1 MAKCGQDL
9 TSQFMG
15 LNHQLQ
21 QDLATTMGNLEVPLV
36 VPEDI
41 HLVGTLVGD
50 TVTQI
55 VEVKV
60 EEVLM
65 AVRHTLLKVR
75 VHLMGLV
82 VCRVLV
88 IVVEVV
94 VDMEVQIIPRVV
106 HMVGLQVVVAQT

>member
-15 LNHQLQ
+15 LNPQLQ
-21 QDLATTMGNLEVPLV
+21 RDLATTMGNLEVPLV
-36 VPEDI
+36 VREDT

-50 TVTQI
+50 TITQV

-65 AVRHTLLKVR
+65 AMGHILKVR

-106 HMVGLQVVVAQT
+106 HTVGLQVVVAQT